1 MKEDYS
7 KKEKI
12 DLANK
17 GLTEFPS
24 DLRGMPNLKSLNLSN
39 NKIQEIP
46 AWISELGKLEVLDL
60 RNNYIKSLGKEIGK
74 LENLKCL
81 YLRDNELIDIPFE
94 LSLLP
99 QLVTVFVGGNKIEKF
114 PSWFF
119 EIENII
125 IDGNPIMEPPVEVHH
140 RGIEAIKNYYKER
153 QQGVEQLH
161 EAKLLIV
168 GEPGAGK
175 TTLMNKIMNE
185 DFVLNPFSPS
195 TKGIEIEKYIFKS
208 SDDSEFRIN
217 IWDFGGQEIY
227 HATHQFFLTKR
238 SLYILL
244 SDNRAEDTD
253 FHYWLQT
260 IELLSDNSPIIIVQN
275 EKQDRKKDINEYGM
289 RERFKTIKRIFAFNI
304 ANNPQKLRSLTSEI
318 KSDIIGLSHI
328 GTELPKIWVQ
338 IRTALEEKSKSVPF
352 ISELEYLEICEK
364 YGMAEKER
372 AYFLSDYLHDLGVF
386 LHFRDNPVLKRW
398 IILRP
403 DWGTEAVYKVLD
415 DTTVI
420 ENKGYFTKQDLKSIW
435 NESVYLD
442 MHDELISLM
451 MRFELCYQLEGEK
464 DVLIAAQ
471 LLDRLKPVYEW
482 DTESNLS
489 VTYAYAFMPKGII
502 TRFIVKMHYYITN
515 QKLVW
520 REGVVLERQSTKAEV
535 IETYGEREIK
545 IRISGKNKKEFL
557 AVILDSFDKIHATY
571 TNIRV
576 NKRIPCNCDQCVES
590 KTPYQFVY
598 DDVRRFLEAGI
609 MEDRCRIS
617 LKNIRLRSMVDDAF
631 GNNHESNS
639 RALLTYLSFSTLD
652 TTFKRALEK
661 HLNPL
666 VKSGK
671 ISLFDR
677 EKVTAGHDEKKELRE
692 SLDVAEVVILLISA
706 NYINDDWTHN
716 YEMSR
721 ALDRSSN
728 GTCVTIPVIIKDCH
742 YQVLS
747 LAKYKPILFRDKPLF
762 TAENVDEALTHAA
775 FNIQKS
781 IDGFIEKNDMLQ
793 RRTILKEIN
802 EKIRKKEDELES
814 N

>member
-1 MKEDYS
+1 MKQDYL
-7 KKEKI
+7 KKEII
-12 DLANK
+12 DLSGH

-24 DLRGMPNLKSLNLSN
+24 SLRGLKNLKKLNLN
-39 NKIQEIP
+39 NNTITIVP
-46 AWISELGKLEVLDL
+46 DWIDELEQLEVLDL
-60 RNNYIKSLGKEIGK
+60 RSNEITTLGKGIGK
-74 LENLKCL
+74 LENLKSL
-81 YLRDNELIDIPFE
+81 YIRDNNLTEMPFE

-99 QLVTVFVGGNKIEKF
+99 SLKTVFVGHNNIEKF

-153 QQGVEQLH
+153 QQGVELLH

-175 TTLMNKIMNE
+175 TTLMNKILDE
-185 DFVLNPFSPS
+185 DFMLNPYSPS
-195 TKGIEIEKYIFKS
+195 TKGIEIEKYSFKTS
-208 SDDSEFRIN
+208 EESEFRVN

-289 RERFKTIKRIFAFNI
+289 RERFKPIKRIFAFNI
-304 ANNPQKLRSLTSEI
+304 ATGQQKLRSLVNQI
-318 KSDIIGLSHI
+318 KNDVVGLSHI

-338 IRTALEEKSKSVPF
+338 IRRALEERSKLVPF
-352 ISELEYLEICEK
+352 IAEIEYLEICEK
-364 YGMAEKER
+364 YGMVEKER
-372 AYFLSDYLHDLGVF
+372 AYYLSDYLHDLGVF
-386 LHFRDNPVLKRW
+386 LHFRDNPILKRW

-415 DTTVI
+415 DRKVI
-420 ENKGYFTKQDLKSIW
+420 ESKGYFTRSDLKSIW
-435 NESVYLD
+435 SASVYSD

-451 MRFELCYQLEGEK
+451 MKFELCYQLEGEK

-471 LLDRLKPVYEW
+471 LLDRVKPVYDW
-482 DTESNLS
+482 DSEENLF
-489 VTYAYAFMPKGII
+489 VTYEYAFMPKGII

-520 REGVVLERQSTKAEV
+520 REGVILERQSTRAEI

-557 AVILDSFDKIHATY
+557 AVILDSLDKIHGTY
-571 TNIRV
+571 TNIKV
-576 NKRIPCNCDQCVES
+576 DKKIPCNCDKCVES
-590 KTPYQFVY
+590 KTPYYFTY

-609 MEDRCRIS
+609 IEDRCRTS
-617 LKNIRLRSMVDDAF
+617 LQIVKLRPMVDDAF
-631 GNNHESNS
+631 GNKVGTSPKS
-639 RALLTYLSFSTLD
+639 LLTYLSFSD
-652 TTFKRALEK
+652 YDVSFKREFEK
-661 HLNPL
+661 HLKPL

-671 ISLFDR
+671 ITIFDK
-677 EKVTAGHDEKKELRE
+677 EKINAGRDEKKELRE
-692 SLDVAEVVILLISA
+692 NLDVAEVVILLISA
-706 NYINDDWTHN
+706 DYINDEWTHN

-721 ALDRSSN
+721 AMDRSQN

-742 YQVLS
+742 YKVLS
-747 LAKYKPILFRDKPLF
+747 LAKYKPVLFRDKPLF
-762 TAENVDEALTHAA
+762 ASDNKDEALAHAA

-781 IDGFIEKNDMLQ
+781 IEAFIEKNNVLQ
-793 RRTILKEIN
+793 RRAAITEIQEKLRKE
-802 EKIRKKEDELES
+802 EDEVES